1 VGRYPPPR
9 KPEQYL
15 RPAGSWSTIRI
26 RLVSVAAAFG
36 YNAAM
41 GEYGDMIAI
50 DTTDPANVTRLGL
63 RNAAAIASFILTA
76 DCITF

>member
-1 VGRYPPPR
+1 M
-9 KPEQYL
+9 
-15 RPAGSWSTIRI
+15 SI
-26 RLVSVAAAFG
+26 AAAFG

-76 DCITF
+76 DGIAF